1 MKRATVSVETLVLPT
16 YPDPAKE
23 EMPLF
28 AECRDHQRTTGRPYP
43 NKATLAVDRTHRE
56 EKAYTAVRLEND
68 WLEVIVLPE
77 IGGKIFSARDKT
89 TGYDFFYRQHVIK
102 PGLIG
107 AFGSWTSGGVEF
119 NWPFHHRASAFLP
132 CDYEIEECAD
142 GSAVCWLS
150 EHEPTDRMKGMVG
163 VALRP
168 DASYLETRVRLCN
181 RTESTKSFLWWEN
194 AAVPVNES
202 YQIFFPKDVTYVSFH
217 YLDSRISYPI
227 AGNASYNGIDMR
239 QARDISMHKNSR
251 DATSYFACASKY
263 DFFGGYDH
271 GRACG
276 VVHIADHHIAPG
288 KKMFTWGYKQLAE
301 TWERTLTDS
310 DGQYAELMAGAYTD
324 NQPNF
329 SWLEPYETK
338 EFSQFWYPISR
349 IGTPDFASLRGAI
362 ALREREIAI
371 ETTETFGAARV
382 TVTADGE
389 TILSRE
395 VVLEAANPVTIPWT
409 RPDARVQIA
418 VSAGGK
424 NLISYAEERPDNLKK
439 PPVKDAMKPAAEIQ
453 SADELYMAGLHVWQY
468 RAPAVMPDA
477 YWLEGLRRD
486 PQHAGCL
493 LGMAGYCY
501 RMARFEEAEDYARRA
516 VERLTL
522 FNARIPSGDAYY
534 QLGLIHEAE
543 GRLDEAYDYYRQA
556 AWVGSSVSKAMT
568 RAACLALSRG
578 DAEAAA
584 DHARQALTHD
594 TRNPLA
600 PVVLVLAQR
609 ELGDEAAANAV
620 IGAGLESDRFNMLLR
635 FLSGLDRARFFAE
648 MRAEP
653 AQTVLDMAFD
663 LLGMGQYALTEAL
676 LADFGAHC
684 GHTVMTALTLGYV
697 RHLQGR
703 DAGDAF
709 EIAADAP
716 LGDTYPVRAG
726 EINVLSY
733 ALDRG
738 FKRAAF
744 LLGCEYYDKRQY
756 ARATALFERALRDE
770 PDNYMVY
777 RSLAVAYYSHMN
789 RRGEALP
796 LMRRAL
802 AMSNSEQL
810 LYETAVLMDQL
821 GAAPEEKLDL
831 LLPRLPA
838 MRRDDLF
845 VEAAKAYNQ
854 ARRPEK
860 AREVLMNHVF
870 TACEGGEHA
879 IADQYMFSFFQEGAR
894 LERAGDYE
902 AALESYTQALTLPA
916 SLGAGIWNR
925 TKYVPYR
932 YRIAG
937 CLDKLGRRA
946 EAEEIWREILR
957 IDIDFFSNM
966 YLPELPYYQAL
977 AAEKIGLQQRA
988 WNLMGEAR
996 RSWTRE
1002 LKRTDSGFFRTTP
1015 FFISFVQ
1022 SAAELREA
1030 QYDYLLGLVSL
1041 YEGDGERA
1049 AKLFEKSCRINA
1061 DHLFC
1066 QYYRDA
1072 LAGGDC

>member
-1 MKRATVSVETLVLPT
+1 
-16 YPDPAKE
+16 
-23 EMPLF
+23 
-28 AECRDHQRTTGRPYP
+28 
-43 NKATLAVDRTHRE
+43 
-56 EKAYTAVRLEND
+56 
-68 WLEVIVLPE
+68 
-77 IGGKIFSARDKT
+77 
-89 TGYDFFYRQHVIK
+89 
-102 PGLIG
+102 
-107 AFGSWTSGGVEF
+107 
-119 NWPFHHRASAFLP
+119 
-132 CDYEIEECAD
+132 
-142 GSAVCWLS
+142 
-150 EHEPTDRMKGMVG
+150 
-163 VALRP
+163 
-168 DASYLETRVRLCN
+168 
-181 RTESTKSFLWWEN
+181 
-194 AAVPVNES
+194 
-202 YQIFFPKDVTYVSFH
+202 
-217 YLDSRISYPI
+217 
-227 AGNASYNGIDMR
+227 
-239 QARDISMHKNSR
+239 
-251 DATSYFACASKY
+251 
-263 DFFGGYDH
+263 
-271 GRACG
+271 
-276 VVHIADHHIAPG
+276 
-288 KKMFTWGYKQLAE
+288 
-301 TWERTLTDS
+301 
-310 DGQYAELMAGAYTD
+310 
-324 NQPNF
+324 
-329 SWLEPYETK
+329 
-338 EFSQFWYPISR
+338 
-349 IGTPDFASLRGAI
+349 
-362 ALREREIAI
+362 
-371 ETTETFGAARV
+371 
-382 TVTADGE
+382 
-389 TILSRE
+389 
-395 VVLEAANPVTIPWT
+395 
-409 RPDARVQIA
+409 
-418 VSAGGK
+418 
-424 NLISYAEERPDNLKK
+424 
-439 PPVKDAMKPAAEIQ
+439 
-453 SADELYMAGLHVWQY
+453 
-468 RAPAVMPDA
+468 
-477 YWLEGLRRD
+477 
-486 PQHAGCL
+486 
-493 LGMAGYCY
+493 
-501 RMARFEEAEDYARRA
+501 
-516 VERLTL
+516 
-522 FNARIPSGDAYY
+522 
-534 QLGLIHEAE
+534 
-543 GRLDEAYDYYRQA
+543 
-556 AWVGSSVSKAMT
+556 
-568 RAACLALSRG
+568 
-578 DAEAAA
+578 
-584 DHARQALTHD
+584 
-594 TRNPLA
+594 
-600 PVVLVLAQR
+600 
-609 ELGDEAAANAV
+609 
-620 IGAGLESDRFNMLLR
+620 MLLR